1 MTDYAKTKLNKA
13 MKELLVVKT
22 ERKEL
27 KEREDNLVDVVKG
40 CMTEAHLDTWTTH
53 GVKAT
58 ISTSARMSLD
68 KDKVA
73 EYLKAKLGLDE
84 IPSDLFTLKESVSLN
99 VRAVKV
105 A

>member
-27 KEREDNLVDVVKG
+27 KEREDDLVEVVKTA
-40 CMTEAHLDTWTTH
+40 MTEAHLDTWTTT

-73 EYLKAKLGLDE
+73 QFLKDKFGIEE
-84 IPSDLFTLKESVSLN
+84 IPSDLFTLKECVTLN